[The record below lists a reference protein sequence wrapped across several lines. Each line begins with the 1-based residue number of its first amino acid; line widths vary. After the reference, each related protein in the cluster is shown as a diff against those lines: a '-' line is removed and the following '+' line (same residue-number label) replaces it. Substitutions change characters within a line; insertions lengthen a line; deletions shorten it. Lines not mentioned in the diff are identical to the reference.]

1 VYREIDKPTVDHAI
15 VDLVE
20 PGASVFD
27 IGCGDGSLLDLLIR
41 KKQANA
47 LGLDIKARAV
57 LACLDK
63 GIPAIHG
70 DLDTAL
76 EHCRDHMYDYVILS
90 RTLQVL
96 KRPHHVLKE
105 IVRIGEKAIVSFPN
119 FGHVSIRGFLGLRGR
134 MPKSKVL
141 PYEWYDSPNIHH
153 LTVRDFQDFCRR
165 HGIEILK
172 QGYFGRNMLRR
183 TRLAFPNLLAHE
195 ALFVIRKKI
204 R

>member
-1 VYREIDKPTVDHAI
+1 VYREIDKPTVDKAI

-41 KKQANA
+41 KKQIQAQ
-47 LGLDIKARAV
+47 GLDIKAQAV
-57 LACLDK
+57 LACLDR

-76 EHCRDHMYDYVILS
+76 AHCRDRMYDYVILS

-96 KRPHHVLKE
+96 PRPQVVLRE
-105 IVRIGEKAIVSFPN
+105 IVRIGKKAIVAFPN
-119 FGHVSIRGFLGLRGR
+119 FGHVSIRAFLMFRGR
-134 MPKSKVL
+134 MPKSRVL

-153 LTVRDFQDFCRR
+153 LTVRDFRDFCRS
-165 HGIEILK
+165 HDIEILSHS
-172 QGYFGRNMLRR
+172 YFGRNMLRR

-195 ALFVIRKKI
+195 ALFVIRRKG
-204 R
+204 

>member
-1 VYREIDKPTVDHAI
+1 VYREIDKPTVDKAI
-15 VDLVE
+15 ADLVE

-27 IGCGDGSLLDLLIR
+27 IGCGDGGLLDRLIR
-41 KKQANA
+41 RKGVKAQ
-47 LGLDIKARAV
+47 GLDIKARAV

-76 EHCRDHMYDYVILS
+76 GHCRDHMYDYVILS

-96 KRPHHVLKE
+96 PSPHGVLKE
-105 IVRIGEKAIVSFPN
+105 IVRIGKKAIVAFPN
-119 FGHVSIRGFLGLRGR
+119 FGHVSIRAFLMFRGR
-134 MPKSKVL
+134 MPKSRVL

-153 LTVRDFQDFCRR
+153 LTVRDFREFCRK

-172 QGYFGRNMLRR
+172 RAYFGRNMLRR

-195 ALFVIRKKI
+195 ALFVIRK
-204 R
+204 RA